1 MLTKPEKKKKLS
13 VIARQEERAA
23 YLYLLPAF
31 VGLVFLTYVPLIAVM
46 VLSLFQWQGNSVNP
60 PVFIGFENYA
70 YLFTQDPYFKDSI
83 RVTAMFSIMAVAG
96 SMVYSLVVAMLLNR
110 KIPARGFFRAL
121 FYLPYILPA
130 AAVYIG
136 WSWLYETNFGLFNY
150 LLKLIGINN
159 VQFLAS
165 AKYALP
171 SLVVIAVWLSGN
183 LIVIFLAGLQNVPR
197 VYHEAAEIDGANA
210 WQRFWHVTIP
220 SMTPIIFYN
229 MLMSLI
235 TNMQVVTPALALTS
249 GGPGNSTRFITY
261 LMYFYGFTKG
271 NIGRASA
278 VSFVTFIIIGIF
290 TAILFG
296 TSGSWVFYQ
305 GGDD

>member
-1 MLTKPEKKKKLS
+1 MRKERGQMS
-13 VIARQEERAA
+13 VWARREERAA

-31 VGLVFLTYVPLIAVM
+31 IGLVFLTYVPLIAVF
-46 VLSLFQWQGNSVNP
+46 VLSFFKWQGNSITP
-60 PVFIGFENYA
+60 PEFTGLANYV
-70 YLFTQDPYFKDSI
+70 YLFTKDPYFWDSI
-83 RVTAMFSIMAVAG
+83 KVTALFSIMAVAG

-110 KIPARGFFRAL
+110 RIPARGFFRAL

-136 WSWLYETNFGLFNY
+136 WSWLYETNFGLFNFI
-150 LLKLIGINN
+150 LKSVGISN
-159 VQFLAS
+159 VRFLAS
-165 AKYALP
+165 ESAALP

-197 VYHEAAEIDGANA
+197 IYYEAAEIDGANG
-210 WQRFWHVTIP
+210 WQRFCHITVPT
-220 SMTPIIFYN
+220 MTPIIFYN

-235 TNMQVVTPALALTS
+235 TNMQVVTPALALTG

-278 VSFVTFIIIGIF
+278 VSFITFIIIGIF

-296 TSGSWVFYQ
+296 SSKTWVYYE
-305 GGDD
+305 GGTD

>member
-1 MLTKPEKKKKLS
+1 MQKGKKVKRS
-13 VIARQEERAA
+13 ITARREERAA
-23 YLYLLPAF
+23 RLYLLPAF
-31 VGLVFLTYVPLIAVM
+31 VGLVFLTYIPLIAVF
-46 VLSLFQWQGNSVNP
+46 VLSLFKWQGNSVTP
-60 PVFIGFENYA
+60 PSFIGLDNYI
-70 YLFTQDPYFKDSI
+70 YLFTSDPYFKDSI
-83 RVTAMFSIMAVAG
+83 KVTALYAIFAVLG
-96 SMVYSLVVAMLLNR
+96 SMVYSLIVAMLLNR

-150 LLKLIGINN
+150 LLKSIGVNN

-165 AKYALP
+165 SKYALP

-210 WQRFWHVTIP
+210 WQRFWNITIP

-229 MLMSLI
+229 LLMSLI
-235 TNMQVVTPALALTS
+235 TNLQVVTPALALTG
-249 GGPGNSTRFITY
+249 GGPENSTRFITY

-278 VSFVTFIIIGIF
+278 VSFVTFIIIAIF
-290 TAILFG
+290 TGVVFK

-305 GGDD
+305 GGED

>member
-1 MLTKPEKKKKLS
+1 MQKGKKIQRS
-13 VIARQEERAA
+13 ITARREERAA
-23 YLYLLPAF
+23 RLYLLPAF
-31 VGLVFLTYVPLIAVM
+31 VGLVFLTYIPLIAVF
-46 VLSLFQWQGNSVNP
+46 VLSLFKWQGNSVTP
-60 PVFIGFENYA
+60 PSFIGVENYV
-70 YLFTQDPYFKDSI
+70 YLFTSDPYFKDSI
-83 RVTAMFSIMAVAG
+83 KVTALYAVFAVLG
-96 SMVYSLVVAMLLNR
+96 SMVYSLIVAMLLNR

-150 LLKLIGINN
+150 LLKSIGVNN

-165 AKYALP
+165 SKYALP

-210 WQRFWHVTIP
+210 WQRFWNITIP

-229 MLMSLI
+229 LLMSLI
-235 TNMQVVTPALALTS
+235 TNLQVVTPALALTG
-249 GGPGNSTRFITY
+249 GGPENSTRFITY

-278 VSFVTFIIIGIF
+278 VSFVTFIIIAIF
-290 TAILFG
+290 TGVVFK

-305 GGDD
+305 GGED